1 LQIVKTIYKLS
12 AWFVEMV
19 GVEPTSK
26 KNYAARFYRISHS
39 VMFCQN
45 IRSKNG
51 RISDIP
57 TPVWVA

>member
-1 LQIVKTIYKLS
+1 
-12 AWFVEMV
+12 MV